1 MYGGFIF
8 LPIRYTLDPVE
19 SNVGWYNRAS
29 MPRKESA
36 SHHPLRYQLSFEFPI
51 YPQPEQTVRYVK
63 PIEHPFQLH
72 SPADVANY
80 LMASVYCPFEACVQE
95 ELHTLILDTKNYAR
109 YEVTNLVGNLN
120 TTIVR
125 VGELFREPIRYSGA
139 GIVIAHNHPSGDPTP
154 SPEDVYV
161 TELVVQAGELLGIAV
176 LDHIVIGHNRYV
188 SMKERGLGFK

>member
-1 MYGGFIF
+1 
-8 LPIRYTLDPVE
+8 
-19 SNVGWYNRAS
+19 
-29 MPRKESA
+29 MPPKEHA
-36 SHHPLRYQLSFEFPI
+36 FRNPARYQLPFEFP
-51 YPQPEQTVRYVK
+51 PHAPREQAVRHVK
-63 PIEHPFQLH
+63 PIEQPFQLH

-80 LMASVYCPFEACVQE
+80 LMLTVYCPFEACVQE

-109 YEVTNLVGNLN
+109 YEVTNLMGNLN

-139 GIVIAHNHPSGDPTP
+139 GIVLAHNHPSGDPTP

-176 LDHIVIGHNRYV
+176 LDHLVIGHNRYV